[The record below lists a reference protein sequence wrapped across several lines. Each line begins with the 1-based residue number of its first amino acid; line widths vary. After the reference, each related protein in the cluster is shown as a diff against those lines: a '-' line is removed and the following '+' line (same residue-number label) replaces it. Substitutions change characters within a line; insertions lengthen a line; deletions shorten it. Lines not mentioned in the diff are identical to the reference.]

1 MSEHWDAVVVGS
13 GPNGLVAAATLARAG
28 RSVLVL
34 EAADTIGG
42 GLRSDVFGGAVRDR
56 CAAVMPFAV
65 ASPALLDLDLE
76 AHGLR
81 WCHPDVPFTQPL
93 DDGRVGASL
102 RDLDATAE
110 LLGVDGARYRRLL
123 APFVERW
130 DDLSAE
136 VQQPIAHLPR
146 HPLLLA
152 RYGLSGLRPA
162 RQLVKRFETEEAKG
176 LFAGC
181 AAHGVLPLE
190 SPFTAAF
197 ATLFTASAHA
207 VGWPVVEGG
216 SARLAEALAAFIE
229 TEGGEIRLNSRVESM
244 SDLPPH
250 HAAIFDTDLRQLS
263 SIAGDRL
270 SSRYRRTVGRFRS
283 GPGACKVDHVLSGP
297 VPWAD
302 PFSAKAGTVHVGG
315 TFDETA
321 AAEAE
326 VAAGRIPERP
336 FVLVAQ
342 QEAADPT
349 RLGTDGHRTL
359 WSYTHVPNGSTV
371 DASEAIEAQIER
383 FAPGFRDLIVHREV
397 TTAPAFETYNP
408 NYIGGDITGGAHD
421 ARQLIA
427 RPRLF
432 RPHRT
437 SHPAIFVCSA
447 SSAPGAGV
455 HGTGG
460 RLAADAALSTVLA

>member
-34 EAADTIGG
+34 EAAGTVGG
-42 GLRSDVFGGAVRDR
+42 GLRSDTFGGAVRDH

-81 WCHPDVPFTQPL
+81 WCQPEVPFTQPL
-93 DDGRVGASL
+93 DGGRVGASL
-102 RDLDATAE
+102 RDLEATAAN
-110 LLGVDGARYRRLL
+110 LGVDGERYRRLL

-130 DDLSAE
+130 DELSAE

-152 RYGLSGLRPA
+152 RYGLSGLRSA
-162 RQLVKRFETEEAKG
+162 RQLVSRFETEEAKG

-216 SARLAEALAAFIE
+216 SMRLAESLTAVIE
-229 TEGGEIRLNSRVESM
+229 SEGGEIRTGSRVASM

-250 HAAIFDTDLRQLS
+250 HAAIFDTDLRQLA

-270 SSRYRRTVGRFRS
+270 SSRYQRAIRRFRS
-283 GPGACKVDHVLSGP
+283 GPAACKVDHVLSGP

-302 PFSAKAGTVHVGG
+302 PFSSRAGTVHVGG

-321 AAEAE
+321 AAEAA
-326 VAAGRIPERP
+326 VAAGRLPDRP

-342 QEAADPT
+342 QDAADPT
-349 RLGTDGHRTL
+349 RISADGHRTL
-359 WSYTHVPNGSTV
+359 WSYTHVPNGSPV
-371 DASEAIEAQIER
+371 DASDAIEAQIER
-383 FAPGFRDLIVHREV
+383 FAPGFRDLILHREV
-397 TTAPAFETYNP
+397 TTAPGFETYNA
-408 NYIGGDITGGAHD
+408 NYIGGDITGGAHN

-437 SHPAIFVCSA
+437 SDAAIFLCSA

-460 RLAADAALSTVLA
+460 RLAADAALATVLS